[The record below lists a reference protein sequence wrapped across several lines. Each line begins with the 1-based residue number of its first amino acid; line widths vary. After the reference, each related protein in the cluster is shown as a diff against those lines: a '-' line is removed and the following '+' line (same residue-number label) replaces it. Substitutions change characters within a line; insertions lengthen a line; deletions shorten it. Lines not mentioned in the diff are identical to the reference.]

1 MAVNQKSNTTKKCG
15 TALVANA
22 TQTERQQMNLMTTQ
36 QAADLIYST
45 RGALRY
51 WVKKGMLKK
60 YPSPDGY
67 SRRYL
72 IDFDEVEKLFSQDWK
87 ERARENL
94 PDNLISRKEAAQLLW
109 INERSIGYYV
119 RRGHLKKHYAFGNDY
134 NYLLDRDEVLAQPQL
149 YPERMEARKP
159 RLREAA
165 IKQNQARN
173 ENGKFIKKQQI

>member
-1 MAVNQKSNTTKKCG
+1 MSS
-15 TALVANA
+15 A

-45 RGALRY
+45 RATLRY

-94 PDNLISRKEAAQLLW
+94 PDNLISRKEAAKLLW
-109 INERSIGYYV
+109 INERSIAYYV
-119 RRGHLKKHYAFGNDY
+119 RRKHLKKYYVFGNDY
-134 NYLLDRDEVLAQPQL
+134 NYLLDRDEVLAQPKL

-173 ENGKFIKKQQI
+173 EHGKFIKKQQI

>member
-1 MAVNQKSNTTKKCG
+1 
-15 TALVANA
+15 
-22 TQTERQQMNLMTTQ
+22 MNLMTTQ
-36 QAADLIYST
+36 QAAEIVYLTTS
-45 RGALRY
+45 ALRY
-51 WVKKGMLKK
+51 WVKRGMLKK
-60 YPSPDGY
+60 YPSPDKY

-87 ERARENL
+87 ERAKENL
-94 PDNLISRKEAAQLLW
+94 PKHLIGRREAAKLLW
-109 INERSIGYYV
+109 INERSIAYYV
-119 RRGHLKKHYAFGNDY
+119 RKKHLKKYYVFNNDY